1 MADGARYRRRHLQ
14 VSWPARSGLQVPME
28 GLIKGGHSH
37 TDLLIWGSRAPLLRA
52 REHTAWGGR
61 HPNTEAG

>member
-1 MADGARYRRRHLQ
+1 M
-14 VSWPARSGLQVPME
+14 SWPARSGLQVPME